1 MFQPRKTKIDTDV
14 AHITRDSG
22 TTFKVKMS
30 EVKVTEGGAYCGGL
44 PAQVVKENL
53 EPFRRQ

>member
-1 MFQPRKTKIDTDV
+1 MFQPRKTKIGTDV

-44 PAQVVKENL
+44 PAQVV
-53 EPFRRQ
+53 